1 MKNNDE
7 EDEENRTVL
16 EHEDE
21 KESNE
26 IERILSLVPVPS
38 V

>member
-16 EHEDE
+16 EYEDE

>member
-1 MKNNDE
+1 MGNNDE
-7 EDEENRTVL
+7 EDEVNRTVL
-16 EHEDE
+16 EYDYE